1 MKYSGFKPSEYRPEG
16 WLRRQ
21 LEIQADGL
29 SGNLDKIW
37 PDVRDSAW
45 IGGTQDSW
53 ERVPYWLDGF
63 IPLAWLLDDEDK
75 KARAKHYVDAIVAQ
89 QQSDGWIAPCPPEKR
104 ATYDVW
110 AIYLIGKVLA
120 LYCEFTG
127 DRRVER
133 ALYKAYKNFYELLKE
148 GKVKV
153 FAWAK
158 SRWFEAFIPI
168 KFLYDKK
175 KEEWLKDL
183 AKMLRAAGTDYEAL
197 TDRWVRPLNK
207 WTQETH
213 IVNIAMM
220 FKYEALVSDLL
231 GEPYENKAEKL
242 WRHLYKYNGT
252 AVGTLNGDECLA
264 GTANNRGFELCSVVE
279 LMYSFECL
287 YRITGEPVWADRL
300 ERVAFNALPATVSD
314 DMWTHQYDQ
323 QVNQIACVKFT
334 STPFFGTNFGDAHLF
349 GLEPNFGCCT
359 ANFNQGWPK
368 LTMNVFHKCRGGIEV
383 ASMLP
388 ATLKTRIKGCAVT
401 VKTDSEYPFK
411 NKASFTVCTDSDVS
425 FTLKIRIPS
434 FAEGVIVNG
443 KEIAKSRYVII
454 NKVWSGC
461 ESICV
466 ELICKPRLCRRDNGL
481 YFAQYGALLYSL
493 PIKAEYKTYEY
504 EKNGVPRKF
513 PYCDYELYPR
523 SDWNYGFVS
532 DDFKVVESNGSDV
545 PFSADAPRT
554 ALAAK
559 MRKVAWEYAPFYDTV
574 ANEKPVSCAP
584 ISEEAELLLVPYGA
598 AKLRMTEMPIVKIKK

>member
-175 KEEWLKDL
+175 KEEYKEVIKLLK
-183 AKMLRAAGTDYEAL
+183 KGT
-197 TDRWVRPLNK
+197 P
-207 WTQETH
+207 
-213 IVNIAMM
+213 I
-220 FKYEALVSDLL
+220 
-231 GEPYENKAEKL
+231 
-242 WRHLYKYNGT
+242 RH
-252 AVGTLNGDECLA
+252 
-264 GTANNRGFELCSVVE
+264 
-279 LMYSFECL
+279 
-287 YRITGEPVWADRL
+287 
-300 ERVAFNALPATVSD
+300 
-314 DMWTHQYDQ
+314 
-323 QVNQIACVKFT
+323 
-334 STPFFGTNFGDAHLF
+334 
-349 GLEPNFGCCT
+349 
-359 ANFNQGWPK
+359 
-368 LTMNVFHKCRGGIEV
+368 
-383 ASMLP
+383 
-388 ATLKTRIKGCAVT
+388 
-401 VKTDSEYPFK
+401 
-411 NKASFTVCTDSDVS
+411 
-425 FTLKIRIPS
+425 
-434 FAEGVIVNG
+434 
-443 KEIAKSRYVII
+443 IAK
-454 NKVWSGC
+454 
-461 ESICV
+461 ICNV
-466 ELICKPRLCRRDNGL
+466 GVSTVQRVKKE
-481 YFAQYGALLYSL
+481 FA
-493 PIKAEYKTYEY
+493 I
-504 EKNGVPRKF
+504 
-513 PYCDYELYPR
+513 
-523 SDWNYGFVS
+523 
-532 DDFKVVESNGSDV
+532 
-545 PFSADAPRT
+545 
-554 ALAAK
+554 
-559 MRKVAWEYAPFYDTV
+559 
-574 ANEKPVSCAP
+574 
-584 ISEEAELLLVPYGA
+584 
-598 AKLRMTEMPIVKIKK
+598 